1 MASKKEVRR
10 VPLMKVASSNKF
22 THEHLLENNA
32 FINAVYGETVNGIE
46 DAIKN
51 NNKSAILFLLGNS
64 DAHVE
69 INKLDWKVALESCID
84 YYIESEQYELCV
96 SIKKLIGK
104 LD

>member
-1 MASKKEVRR
+1 MANKKEVRR
-10 VPLMKVASSNKF
+10 IPLMKVASNNKF

-32 FINAVYGETVNGIE
+32 FINAVYSETINGIE

-64 DAHVE
+64 DAHIEV
-69 INKLDWKVALESCID
+69 NKVDWKIALESCIEH
-84 YYIESEQYELCV
+84 YAAVEQYELCV
-96 SIKKLIGK
+96 DIKELIDK

>member
-1 MASKKEVRR
+1 MANKKEVRR
-10 VPLMKVASSNKF
+10 VLLMKVASNNKF

-32 FINAVYGETVNGIE
+32 FINAVYSETINGIE
-46 DAIKN
+46 DAINN

-69 INKLDWKVALESCID
+69 INKSDWKLALQSCID
-84 YYIESEQYELCV
+84 YYIGSEQYELCV
-96 SIKKLIGK
+96 DIKKLIDK